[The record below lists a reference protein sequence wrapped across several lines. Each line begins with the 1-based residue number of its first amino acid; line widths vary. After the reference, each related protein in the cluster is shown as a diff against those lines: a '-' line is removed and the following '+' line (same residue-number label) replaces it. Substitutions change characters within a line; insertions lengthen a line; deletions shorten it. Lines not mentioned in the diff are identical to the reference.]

1 MVAFFTDIADYKP
14 CVRLPSSICVP
25 GRSRPLATASPRAGN
40 PSAPCCGRAP
50 EPSAAVSST
59 TDLLDATPQSAES
72 LAPPGGNHKANTHT
86 TRALLRLERTMNLF
100 GGREGE
106 GGGGRGRG
114 DGGEGWEVRRGEGR
128 GGGGK
133 GQ

>member
-14 CVRLPSSICVP
+14 CVRLPSSTCVP

-59 TDLLDATPQSAES
+59 TDHLDATPQSAES
-72 LAPPGGNHKANTHT
+72 LAPPGGNHKANTRTIKFLLCATKWWAALIGT
-86 TRALLRLERTMNLF
+86 TIQIEDGRNMRKVTDCRYNTNSNTVYILLKM
-100 GGREGE
+100 
-106 GGGGRGRG
+106 
-114 DGGEGWEVRRGEGR
+114 
-128 GGGGK
+128 
-133 GQ
+133 